1 MKKIPF
7 KTLLLAASVI
17 GTSPVSARAYNRLNE
32 SGIPLQNWSPSGVGR
47 TLRGTPRRWFIESLG
62 ILLLSLAWLTPSP
75 ATSATE
81 ITLASRIQKRWL
93 FAWREMSNP
102 EEVERMIARFPRAAA
117 AGYNGVAFSY
127 NIAPDKAPRL
137 RQAAEQ
143 NGLDLVAIVMGGAH
157 DRNYAEGMLV
167 KDALFVAHDGAAALL
182 PDNPTRVL
190 NGEFEDAAGN
200 HFKGWTMQDDEG
212 VTSFADHEMV
222 HGGKTSLRMESIGK
236 NQYNHCRLAQPL
248 KLQPHRQYHI
258 SLWVK
263 TDKLSPPEAEVKVL
277 TADAQQGISFQSF
290 HVDATQDWKRYDL
303 VFNSLDNR
311 EAHLYLGCW
320 SGKSGKLWWDDLSIE
335 EIGLVNVLRRPGCP
349 VTVRGEDGTAYEE
362 ERDFKRVVDP
372 VLNPWHAWHEA
383 PLIKLTAGTRIKDG
397 ARLRVSYYHPIIVY
411 EDRVTSCL
419 SEPKIFEDWRQEVK
433 QADQLFHPAAFL
445 MSHDELRVMNQC
457 ALCQSKHLT
466 PGELLAWNVKQ
477 AAQIIRDLRP
487 DAEIWVWND
496 MFDPLHNAVDHF
508 YAVNG
513 SLTGSWKGL
522 DPGIGI
528 VNWHGGL
535 KGKNC
540 KFFADLG
547 LKQIL
552 SGYYD
557 SDEDGAAIAEWRHN
571 TEGVPGIVGAMYT
584 TWEDKYEAMDVWAK
598 MAWGGK
604 AGAAR

>member
-1 MKKIPF
+1 MKKMTF
-7 KTLLLAASVI
+7 NTL
-17 GTSPVSARAYNRLNE
+17 
-32 SGIPLQNWSPSGVGR
+32 
-47 TLRGTPRRWFIESLG
+47 SLTATVVG
-62 ILLLSLAWLTPSP
+62 ILLFCLASLTPSP
-75 ATSATE
+75 AASAAE
-81 ITLASRIQKRWL
+81 SGSPSRTQKRWL
-93 FAWREMSNP
+93 FLWREMSNL

-127 NIAPDKAPRL
+127 NIAPDKAARL

-190 NGEFEDAAGN
+190 NGDFEDAAGN

-248 KLQPHRQYHI
+248 KLQPHRQYHL
-258 SLWVK
+258 SFWVK

-320 SGKSGKLWWDDLSIE
+320 SGKSGKLWWDDLGVE

-349 VTVRGEDGTAYEE
+349 VTVREEDGTAYEE

-383 PLIKLTAGTRIKDG
+383 PLIKLTDGTRIKDG
-397 ARLRVSYYHPIIVY
+397 TRLRVSYYHPIIVY

-466 PGELLAWNVKQ
+466 PGELLAWNMKQ

-496 MFDPLHNAVDHF
+496 MFDPLHNAVEHF

-513 SLTGSWKGL
+513 SLSGSWKGL

-540 KFFADLG
+540 KFFADLS

-571 TEGVPGIVGAMYT
+571 TESVPGIVGAMYT
-584 TWEDKYEAMDVWAK
+584 TWEDKYEAMDVWARK
-598 MAWGGK
+598 AWGGK

>member
-1 MKKIPF
+1 M
-7 KTLLLAASVI
+7 
-17 GTSPVSARAYNRLNE
+17 
-32 SGIPLQNWSPSGVGR
+32 
-47 TLRGTPRRWFIESLG
+47 
-62 ILLLSLAWLTPSP
+62 
-75 ATSATE
+75 
-81 ITLASRIQKRWL
+81 
-93 FAWREMSNP
+93 
-102 EEVERMIARFPRAAA
+102 
-117 AGYNGVAFSY
+117 
-127 NIAPDKAPRL
+127 
-137 RQAAEQ
+137 
-143 NGLDLVAIVMGGAH
+143 
-157 DRNYAEGMLV
+157 
-167 KDALFVAHDGAAALL
+167 
-182 PDNPTRVL
+182 
-190 NGEFEDAAGN
+190 
-200 HFKGWTMQDDEG
+200 
-212 VTSFADHEMV
+212 
-222 HGGKTSLRMESIGK
+222 
-236 NQYNHCRLAQPL
+236 
-248 KLQPHRQYHI
+248 
-258 SLWVK
+258 
-263 TDKLSPPEAEVKVL
+263 
-277 TADAQQGISFQSF
+277 
-290 HVDATQDWKRYDL
+290 
-303 VFNSLDNR
+303 
-311 EAHLYLGCW
+311 
-320 SGKSGKLWWDDLSIE
+320 E

-349 VTVRGEDGTAYEE
+349 VTIRGEDGTAYEE

-383 PLIKLTAGTRIKDG
+383 PLIKLTASTRIKDG

-419 SEPKIFEDWRQEVK
+419 SEPRIFEDWRQEVK
-433 QADQLFHPAAFL
+433 QADQLFHPAAYL

-457 ALCQSKHLT
+457 ALCQSKHMT

-496 MFDPLHNAVDHF
+496 MFDPLHNAVEHF

-513 SLTGSWKGL
+513 PLTGSWKGL

-557 SDEDGAAIAEWRHN
+557 SDEDGAAIAEWKHN

-584 TWEDKYEAMDVWAK
+584 TWEDKYEAMDAWARK
-598 MAWGGK
+598 AWDGK